1 MSGCF
6 SLGVFCMG
14 LWSSWIWVA
23 ISLFMLGKFST
34 IPWNIFSYFFIFLLF
49 FCDHCNSNYILML
62 SQKSLKLS
70 SYVFIHL
77 FIILLCFSFLLP
89 FYLPA
94 HLSILLSQL
103 FWYWSPLVNFYLRY
117 CFSIA
122 DCPHLIISMFLLNIY
137 FFILDSCLHS
147 ISLALFISKI

>member
-1 MSGCF
+1 
-6 SLGVFCMG
+6 
-14 LWSSWIWVA
+14 
-23 ISLFMLGKFST
+23 MLGKFST
-34 IPWNIFSYFFIFLLF
+34 IPSNIFSYFFIFLLF

-70 SYVFIHL
+70 SYVFIHF
-77 FIILLCFSFLLP
+77 FIILLCFSFILP

-94 HLSILLSQL
+94 RLSILLPQL

-122 DCPHLIISMFLLNIY
+122 DCPHLIISKFLLNIY
-137 FFILDSCLHS
+137 FFLLDSCLHS
-147 ISLALFISKI
+147 ISLRHFLFPRFRNIFNIIELPWWLI